1 MIRRYARPYAR
12 AVMEVADTPADA
24 RALHDE
30 LQGFESVR
38 RRTPE
43 LVEMFANPG
52 IAVDD
57 KIAVSGT
64 IGQRLALSALSLRI
78 LEVLVR
84 NHRMN
89 QLGEILEALRQM
101 VNDALGVSVAQVRSA
116 MELDEREKSQ
126 LQTTL
131 EQRFGEKI
139 DLELQTDPDLLGGF
153 VAQIGSEVYDASV
166 RRRLNKLKNRSRDP
180 FSILIF
186 IINSIHRIDH
196 EFLESIWRST

>member
-1 MIRRYARPYAR
+1 
-12 AVMEVADTPADA
+12 
-24 RALHDE
+24 
-30 LQGFESVR
+30 
-38 RRTPE
+38 
-43 LVEMFANPG
+43 
-52 IAVDD
+52 
-57 KIAVSGT
+57 
-64 IGQRLALSALSLRI
+64 
-78 LEVLVR
+78 
-84 NHRMN
+84 MN

-116 MELDEREKSQ
+116 MELDEREKSE

-166 RRRLNKLKNRSRDP
+166 RGRLNKLREDRSRDR
-180 FSILIF
+180 FSILI
-186 IINSIHRIDH
+186 IITDNIHRIDH